1 MKKISSFLLFV
12 LFLSGCYQDL
22 GNYEYKLDSMNEIT
36 SATFTPSVANDI
48 IEVQQALDE
57 NDRLRRVDVVVD
69 QTLADSLEDLEF
81 YWFRTFV
88 DEDGKPVQDT
98 IRTKGYLEFY
108 LPVGK
113 AMEYNIFLQIYDR
126 TTDLSHYSGFAIKT
140 RPVFKNSLFVMHGS
154 EGNRKIGNIEVIGNE
169 TKIYT
174 DVKTVTINY
183 FEYQALKVN
192 PSLSNDL
199 TTALQDK
206 FLKLTKLEQV
216 EMDGDLEI
224 SGAVTGYD
232 VKATAITANEQ
243 AAQNRLTVTVKIS
256 FTNRKYPED
265 DFPDK
270 SFSAYA
276 DFDAMQ
282 PLDAV
287 EASLCEEIIEQL
299 CDDMF
304 NATVA
309 NW

>member
-1 MKKISSFLLFV
+1 MMKTAKIFSSICAVAALAVTALIVHSCGIYSFT
-12 LFLSGCYQDL
+12 G
-22 GNYEYKLDSMNEIT
+22 T
-36 SATFTPSVANDI
+36 SIQP
-48 IEVQQALDE
+48 
-57 NDRLRRVDVVVD
+57 
-69 QTLADSLEDLEF
+69 
-81 YWFRTFV
+81 
-88 DEDGKPVQDT
+88 
-98 IRTKGYLEFY
+98 
-108 LPVGK
+108 
-113 AMEYNIFLQIYDR
+113 
-126 TTDLSHYSGFAIKT
+126 
-140 RPVFKNSLFVMHGS
+140 
-154 EGNRKIGNIEVIGNE
+154 
-169 TKIYT
+169 

-216 EMDGDLEI
+216 DMDGDLEI
-224 SGAVTGYD
+224 TGAVTGYD
-232 VKATAITANEQ
+232 VKATSITANEQ
-243 AAQNRLTVTVKIS
+243 AAQNRLTVTVKIN

-265 DFPDK
+265 DFEGK

-282 PLDAV
+282 SLDAV